1 MACGAGRN
9 GGACAWRPPAPLTPP
24 SPPHRSSPLPRR
36 RRLPQ
41 IRAKRRGKANLPYA
55 WGVLGE
61 GGDFDQVAHVATI
74 SKADYL
80 AGLEEELQ

>member
-1 MACGAGRN
+1 MAAGHLHLP
-9 GGACAWRPPAPLTPP
+9 ALSCSPPPPSLPP
-24 SPPHRSSPLPRR
+24 SPP

-41 IRAKRRGKANLPYA
+41 IRAPKRRGKANLPYA